1 MWFLKG
7 LLSIGL
13 LAGLLYLAL
22 LNSGQK
28 VDVYITGP
36 GAPAVNDVDL
46 PIVLLASFVLG
57 VLVWFFVSVFQVL
70 SAKAEVATL
79 KRKNRELLRE
89 ISDLRNMTVRE
100 LDPDLLAPAAEED
113 GTEH

>member
-7 LLSIGL
+7 LLSLGL

-36 GAPAVNDVDL
+36 GVPTADDVDL
-46 PIVLLASFVLG
+46 PIALLASFVLG
-57 VLVWFFVSVFQVL
+57 VLVWFFVSLFQVL
-70 SAKAEVATL
+70 SAKAEVSTL
-79 KRKNRELLRE
+79 KRRNRELLRE

-100 LDPDLLAPAAEED
+100 LDPDLLAAPGED
-113 GTEH
+113 EGKQR